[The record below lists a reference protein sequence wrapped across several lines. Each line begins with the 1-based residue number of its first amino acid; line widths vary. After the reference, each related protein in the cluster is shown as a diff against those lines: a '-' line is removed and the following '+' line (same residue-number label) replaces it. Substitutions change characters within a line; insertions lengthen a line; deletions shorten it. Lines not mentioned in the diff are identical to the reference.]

1 MSTNAQNLT
10 RKRNKLKASA
20 VEASTLAHAE
30 RELADQQH
38 LVAHNLERLADDLS
52 DQVKAVDAE
61 IKSTMVE

>member
-1 MSTNAQNLT
+1 MTGPTQNLT

-20 VEASTLAHAE
+20 TEASALAIAE

-61 IKSTMVE
+61 IKATEAK